1 MDRLGIN
8 IGLVPLI
15 LIVRQLFQE
24 IRRISRSLRD
34 LVSGIEEQ
42 GHKFAVQQTMF
53 ESGSM
58 LLLYLAAGSRE
69 DVGNMYEDMEHPIW
83 KHEKLNRDLE
93 ERMAQFRI
101 PCLNSLRCMER
112 NLVDCRDHLLLLK
125 ERERKK
131 GKRIR
136 QLLRPRPSSKLPV
149 SGPAEDLKPFLKN
162 LRDCN
167 DMVCTYGRQLV
178 QNGPTNILSPSLLY
192 AGEGSGSHPVT
203 SVARPSERH
212 YLCYQ
217 RASQNLYKSLSGIL
231 SCHEASAHRL
241 TIALDF
247 NDPKVGGPLSRE
259 SIRFRLSLGT
269 PTSSRTFQLAVEPP
283 RSTSCSCPR
292 ADDSS
297 YCSLPISKSNLADSE
312 LKKATTNTPDSPE
325 GASAYGIERRISIAE
340 ACLCFPKKEDDS
352 LGRERNLCCMLE
364 RLSSAADTCLGGTK
378 MPFLQS
384 CDIDGPILSHPFY
397 ISGLGRHG
405 QPSNSLDDVLM
416 QAKRL
421 SLAIS
426 QEDRLRMAVSLA
438 TGMLC
443 LHSTLWIPQRWGS
456 KDIMISETHHSKD
469 ALRLKDPFLR
479 AHLENSTIDY
489 IVPARMSSTTV
500 NSPLYYLGIVLLELA
515 FSAPLRELQVHEGFT
530 RGLVKQEKDDLTV
543 RRLSETVSRELGSRY
558 AKVVRTCFPQIFRP
572 QESYSSRKPELDYIL
587 ANHVVEELKQ
597 SLTASSS
604 VDKGKKEMPV
614 ITFIC

>member
-8 IGLVPLI
+8 TGLVPLI
-15 LIVRQLFQE
+15 LIVRQLFE
-24 IRRISRSLRD
+24 EVRKISRSSQD

-42 GHKFAVQQTMF
+42 GHKFAVQQTIF

-58 LLLYLAAGSRE
+58 LLLYLTAESRE

-101 PCLNSLRCMER
+101 PCLYTLRCMER
-112 NLVDCRDHLLLLK
+112 NLVDCRDHFLLLQ
-125 ERERKK
+125 ERERKR
-131 GKRIR
+131 GKRID
-136 QLLRPRPSSKLPV
+136 QFLRPRFSMKLPV
-149 SGPAEDLKPFLKN
+149 SDPAEHFKPFLKS

-167 DMVCTYGRQLV
+167 DMICTYGRQIV
-178 QNGPTNILSPSLLY
+178 QNGPAHLLRPSLLY
-192 AGEGSGSHPVT
+192 AGEDPGSYQTTRLAQPLEGHF
-203 SVARPSERH
+203 
-212 YLCYQ
+212 LCYQ
-217 RASQNLYKSLSGIL
+217 RASQNLYESLSGLL

-247 NDPKVGGPLSRE
+247 NDSKFGGPNIRD

-269 PTSSRTFQLAVEPP
+269 PTSSRTFQLAVEFP
-283 RSTSCSCPR
+283 RSTSCSCPG
-292 ADDSS
+292 ADDSLS
-297 YCSLPISKSNLADSE
+297 CNLPLSKSDLADSE
-312 LKKATTNTPDSPE
+312 LKKATTNTLDSSEVAPT
-325 GASAYGIERRISIAE
+325 YGIEGRSFIAE
-340 ACLCFPKKEDDS
+340 ACLCVEQKDNDS
-352 LGRERNLCCMLE
+352 LDRERNLCYMLE
-364 RLSSAADTCLGGTK
+364 HLSYTYLGGTN
-378 MPFLQS
+378 MTFPES
-384 CDIDGPILSHPFY
+384 CDTDGPLLIV
-397 ISGLGRHG
+397 GLGLQG

-456 KDIMISETHHSKD
+456 KDIMISENHHSKD
-469 ALRLKDPFLR
+469 AIRLKDPFLR
-479 AHLENSTIDY
+479 AHLKNSTIDY
-489 IVPARMSSTTV
+489 PVTERIPSTAV

-515 FSAPLRELQVHEGFT
+515 FSAPLRELQVHEDLT

-572 QESYSSRKPELDYIL
+572 QDPHAPRKPELDYIL
-587 ANHVVEELKQ
+587 ANDVVEELKQ
-597 SLTASSS
+597 SLRAASS
-604 VDKGKKEMPV
+604 VDKGNTELPV
-614 ITFIC
+614 IKFIR

>member
-8 IGLVPLI
+8 TGLVPLI
-15 LIVRQLFQE
+15 LIVRQLFE
-24 IRRISRSLRD
+24 EVRKISTSSQD

-42 GHKFAVQQTMF
+42 GDKFAVQQAIF

-69 DVGNMYEDMEHPIW
+69 NVEDMYEDMEHPMW

-101 PCLNSLRCMER
+101 PCLYTLRCMEK
-112 NLVDCRDHLLLLK
+112 NLVDCRAHFQK
-125 ERERKK
+125 RGRKR
-131 GKRIR
+131 GKRKDR
-136 QLLRPRPSSKLPV
+136 FLRPRLSLKLPV
-149 SGPAEDLKPFLKN
+149 SDPAEHFKSFLEV

-167 DMVCTYGRQLV
+167 DMICTYGRQIV
-178 QNGPTNILSPSLLY
+178 QNGPTHLLRPSLLY
-192 AGEGSGSHPVT
+192 AGEDTGSYQTTRFAQT
-203 SVARPSERH
+203 SEGH
-212 YLCYQ
+212 FLCYQ
-217 RASQNLYKSLSGIL
+217 RASQNLYKSLSGLL
-231 SCHEASAHRL
+231 SCHEASLHRL

-247 NDPKVGGPLSRE
+247 NDSKFGGPVSRD

-269 PTSSRTFQLAVEPP
+269 PTSSRTFQLAVEFP
-283 RSTSCSCPR
+283 RSTSCSCPG
-292 ADDSS
+292 ADG
-297 YCSLPISKSNLADSE
+297 SLSCNLPLSKSGLADSE
-312 LKKATTNTPDSPE
+312 LKKTTTDTLDLSEDAPT
-325 GASAYGIERRISIAE
+325 YGIEPPSFIAE
-340 ACLCFPKKEDDS
+340 ACLYFEQKDNDS
-352 LGRERNLCCMLE
+352 LDRERMCYMLE
-364 RLSSAADTCLGGTK
+364 HLSCTLGGTS
-378 MPFLQS
+378 MTFLES
-384 CDIDGPILSHPFY
+384 YGPLLIFKL
-397 ISGLGRHG
+397 GLQG

-443 LHSTLWIPQRWGS
+443 LHSTLWMPQRWGS
-456 KDIMISETHHSKD
+456 KDIMISENHQSKD
-469 ALRLKDPFLR
+469 AIRLKDPFLR

-489 IVPARMSSTTV
+489 PVPKRISSTAV

-572 QESYSSRKPELDYIL
+572 QDLYAPRKSELDYIL
-587 ANHVVEELKQ
+587 ANEVVEELKQ
-597 SLTASSS
+597 SLRAASS
-604 VDKGKKEMPV
+604 VDKVTDSES
-614 ITFIC
+614 FSNH